1 MNMDTRSLNEI
12 IEKNITLLDIEAIS
26 ADERRVSQLADRASL
41 IARGKAL
48 PDEESLD
55 FNEFFD
61 KTETADPPEKE
72 SGGRKKI
79 VDAVPEQIKEYL
91 ESCAAARRG
100 IDKLMVC
107 RFLAERFSGIAD
119 KALPAVIPD
128 DPQPRIAYLK
138 NAYADDAF
146 RRFSEAIGDPTVVY
160 VQDFAAV
167 CEEVYYGRADM
178 CILPLDSSRD
188 AKLISFYRL
197 IEKYELKIAMSCDV
211 TSMDGGVNTR
221 YALLRKNAAMP
232 SEKPGN
238 SGEMFFEFSFVPDER
253 SGLADVLTIAERC
266 GLSLY
271 KVDALPLTYTDDEF
285 SFDVIL
291 RCPEAPRVFAL
302 YMSLAVPQYE
312 LLGVYRHI
320 GVS

>member
-12 IEKNITLLDIEAIS
+12 IEKNIALLDIETTS

-48 PDEESLD
+48 PDEEPLD
-55 FNEFFD
+55 FNAYFD
-61 KTETADPPEKE
+61 LPSDEPVELEKV
-72 SGGRKKI
+72 RQKKPC
-79 VDAVPEQIKEYL
+79 DAVPEQIRKYL
-91 ESCAAARRG
+91 DCCAAARRG
-100 IDKLMVC
+100 IDKLTVC
-107 RFLAERFSGIAD
+107 RFLAERFAGIAD
-119 KALPAVIPD
+119 KVLPAVIPD

-146 RRFSEAIGDPTVVY
+146 RRFSEVIGDPIVSY
-160 VQDFAAV
+160 VSDFAAV

-197 IEKYELKIAMSCDV
+197 IEKYELKIVMSCDV
-211 TSMDGGVNTR
+211 ASMDSGVNTR
-221 YALLRKNAAMP
+221 YALLRKTASLM
-232 SEKPGN
+232 SGKPVGN
-238 SGEMFFEFSFVPDER
+238 REMFFEFSFVPDES
-253 SGLADVLTIAERC
+253 SGLADVLTAAERC

-271 KVDALPLTYTDDEF
+271 KVDALPLTYTDNEF

-291 RCPEAPRVFAL
+291 RCQELPRVFAL